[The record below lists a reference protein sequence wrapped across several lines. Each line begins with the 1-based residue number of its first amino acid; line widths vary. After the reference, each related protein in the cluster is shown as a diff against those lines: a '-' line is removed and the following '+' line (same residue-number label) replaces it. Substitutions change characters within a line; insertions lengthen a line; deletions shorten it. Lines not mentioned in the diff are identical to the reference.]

1 MWSKKERLEAVLNGE
16 KADRVPVSAWR
27 HFLED
32 EHSGAERF
40 ANKMLD
46 FQNTYDWDYIKLQ
59 PRASSFCEAWGQKYS
74 YDDYMGSVVAPCIDP
89 LLHGDENLG
98 KELEKIVELT
108 GSEDVFLEQ
117 IDAVKQVIAG
127 SEGTPVFH
135 TIFCPGA
142 VFEMFFG
149 QIASGRYRPTS
160 KEGLVRAIQD
170 YPQLTDQAMRNITVS
185 LAKYGE
191 KLVKTGLYGI
201 FYSSA
206 ALARTGYLTKK
217 EWERYVRKYDLML
230 IDALKPA
237 KIWVHTCGINSNPE
251 YFTDYPIDILHW
263 AESATGNVKLDSA
276 KNWIGRIT
284 PMGGCDERLFGQ
296 NKALEISAM
305 AHNAIE
311 RMKDQPFILGP
322 DCSISVNTQED
333 ELKAFRASVED

>member
-40 ANKMLD
+40 ANKMLE

-135 TIFCPGA
+135 TIFCPGG
-142 VFEMFFG
+142 V
-149 QIASGRYRPTS
+149 
-160 KEGLVRAIQD
+160 
-170 YPQLTDQAMRNITVS
+170 
-185 LAKYGE
+185 
-191 KLVKTGLYGI
+191 
-201 FYSSA
+201 
-206 ALARTGYLTKK
+206 
-217 EWERYVRKYDLML
+217 
-230 IDALKPA
+230 
-237 KIWVHTCGINSNPE
+237 
-251 YFTDYPIDILHW
+251 
-263 AESATGNVKLDSA
+263 
-276 KNWIGRIT
+276 
-284 PMGGCDERLFGQ
+284 
-296 NKALEISAM
+296 
-305 AHNAIE
+305 
-311 RMKDQPFILGP
+311 
-322 DCSISVNTQED
+322 
-333 ELKAFRASVED
+333 